1 MSRWHF
7 GDIQSDMT
15 SSKRGDEA
23 IFIIGGTFSLLP
35 ESAATASKEAK
46 YNKNEQH

>member
-7 GDIQSDMT
+7 SDIRSDMA
-15 SSKRGDEA
+15 SSKWGDEA
-23 IFIIGGTFSLLP
+23 IFIVGRTFGLLP

-46 YNKNEQH
+46 YDKNEQH